1 MKNIVTVCII
11 FVVLVTISCIHV
23 KETLSVSGE
32 ILQRGEIIEEAF
44 YAENWE
50 EIDFQLSKI
59 KEKWMDNRLWAC
71 LTLSTKQID
80 EIEISLEQCIE
91 YAYLRE
97 KPDFIGEFKMF
108 SMMVEHLPKQETVT
122 IEELL

>member
-32 ILQRGEIIEEAF
+32 ILNRGEKIEEAF

-50 EIDFQLSKI
+50 EIDLQLSKI

-108 SMMVEHLPKQETVT
+108 SMMIEHLPKQETVN
-122 IEELL
+122 IEELF